1 MNAQTQARRFWQRNL
16 KLISGLLVVW
26 FVVSFVV
33 AFFARELS
41 FEIFGTPF
49 SFWVASQGAPVVY
62 VAIVVIYIWRVER
75 LDDGLDRR
83 GD

>member
-1 MNAQTQARRFWQRNL
+1 MNPESQAQRFWKRNL
-16 KLISGLLVVW
+16 KLIGGLLAVW

-41 FEIFGTPF
+41 FEVFGTPF
-49 SFWVASQGAPVVY
+49 SFWVASQGALVVY
-62 VAIVVIYIWRVER
+62 VAIVVFYIWRVER
-75 LDDGLDRR
+75 LDDGLVGR